1 MNFYRNPMWNRV
13 EMLFGVVMIVISG
26 VSFFKGLSVGIFQ
39 LIVGVMLIVLNVTFW
54 TKPIVTIGD
63 HEFKLK
69 ASPFS
74 ARYVVQFSDVLEL
87 ERPSDRQAHLWVRN
101 LEKRKKVPLPLQVL
115 SPDDRES
122 LMTHI
127 RNRMVN

>member
-13 EMLFGVVMIVISG
+13 EVLFGIVMIVISG
-26 VSFFKGLSVGIFQ
+26 VSFFKGLSVGAFQ
-39 LIVGVMLIVLNVTFW
+39 LSVGVMLIVLNFTFW

-63 HEFKLK
+63 HEFRLK

-74 ARYVVQFSDVLEL
+74 TRYVVQFSDVLEL

-115 SPDDRES
+115 SPVDRES
-122 LMTHI
+122 LVTHF

>member
-1 MNFYRNPMWNRV
+1 MNFYRNPIWNRIEV
-13 EMLFGVVMIVISG
+13 LFGVVMIMISG

-39 LIVGVMLIVLNVTFW
+39 LVIGVMLIVLNFTFW

-63 HEFKLK
+63 HGFKLK

-74 ARYVVQFSDVLEL
+74 ARHAVQFSDMLEL

-101 LEKRKKVPLPLQVL
+101 LEKRKKVLLPLQVL

-122 LMTHI
+122 LMSHL
-127 RNRMVN
+127 RSRMVN